1 MSQRDGGRLY
11 PVAVFPPCAMRC
23 HVERA
28 ALHSWRFPAA
38 RPFYILSLSYAPAAP
53 IILFVYL
60 PFLLF
65 TFIIVNSKTILNEI
79 LIYSVSLAWTFSPLV
94 YSFAHS

>member
-1 MSQRDGGRLY
+1 MTVSYRRI
-11 PVAVFPPCAMRC
+11 PVACYVLPR
-23 HVERA
+23 RA
-28 ALHSWRFPAA
+28 GGAHSSAFPAA
-38 RPFYILSLSYAPAAP
+38 RCVYVLSLSYAPAAP
-53 IILFVYL
+53 IILFAYL
-60 PFLLF
+60 LFLLF